1 MATGRTVSR
10 WVRFVLDDSGG
21 TLREIPINSVNG
33 VGLEYPE
40 TDVSAFQDAVKG
52 VLSDQPDCSITVTG
66 PFDNAVVAACAASA
80 AAPTLSGSHT
90 VLKALV
96 GVNVP
101 LALAVMIGI
110 RGYYTTGD
118 PSFGLDVTGT
128 TSGFIC
134 TAYTPNPDDGTYS
147 ATFRVYPGSDAPSW
161 IDDLPTS

>member
-1 MATGRTVSR
+1 MATGRTLSR
-10 WVRFVLDDSGG
+10 WTRFVLDDSGG

-33 VGLEYPE
+33 VGLEFPE
-40 TDVSAFQDAVKG
+40 EDVSAFQDAVKG
-52 VLSDQPDCSITVTG
+52 TLAGQPDSTITVTG
-66 PFDNAVVAACAASA
+66 PFDNSAAAAAAASG

-90 VLKALV
+90 VLKAIA

-118 PSFGLDVTGT
+118 PAFGLNYSA

-134 TAYTPNPDDGTYS
+134 TNYSPNPDDGTYS
-147 ATFRVYPGSDAPSW
+147 ATFKVYPGSSAPSW
-161 IDDLPTS
+161 LDALPTS

>member
-10 WVRFVLDDSGG
+10 WVRFVLDDDGG
-21 TLREIPINSVNG
+21 DLREIPINSVNG

-66 PFDNAVVAACAASA
+66 PFDNSAEVACAASGL
-80 AAPTLSGSHT
+80 APTLSGSHT
-90 VLKALV
+90 VLNKIV
-96 GVNVP
+96 GLNVP
-101 LALAVMIGI
+101 LALGVLIGI

-118 PSFGLDVTGT
+118 PAFGLDVTGT

-134 TAYTPNPDDGTYS
+134 TAYNPNPDDGTYS
-147 ATFRVYPGSDAPSW
+147 ATFRVYPGSDAPNW

>member
-52 VLSDQPDCSITVTG
+52 VLSDQPDCTITVTG
-66 PFDNAVVAACAASA
+66 PFDNAVVAACAASGL
-80 AAPTLSGSHT
+80 APTLSGSHT

-96 GVNVP
+96 GTNIIC
-101 LALAVMIGI
+101 ALGVLIGI

-118 PSFGLDVTGT
+118 PAFGLNYSAGV
-128 TSGFIC
+128 SGFIC

-147 ATFRVYPGSDAPSW
+147 ATFRCYPGSAAPSW